1 MLESIMLIALG
12 FLTATLFA
20 LIGLQFVW
28 RRAVKVTT
36 RKLTSDLDLDDLKAS
51 ADEAASL
58 NVSLRDKSNE
68 VAALTNKNAELE
80 RNLIS
85 AKQEHEAAQAKA
97 RQKIDELNKNI
108 TDLQSE
114 HAALQAEA
122 ETRLNDLKALQSHVD
137 GIDAALRSDFEKRG
151 TIETQLKALG
161 AKTLQL
167 LEEMNSAVTDFGDAK
182 DIKALLETAPKPT
195 EAPAAP
201 ETPAKLT
208 PLVLDEEDETT
219 SSDTAELEDIKA
231 SLDQH
236 TDVASTD
243 ATPTETKVE
252 SSTDADDDAEGSS
265 ETYIADRIRAL
276 EAGVNA
282 PA

>member
-20 LIGLQFVW
+20 LIAIQFVW

-36 RKLTSDLDLDDLKAS
+36 RKLTSDLDLDELKAS

-58 NVSLRDKSNE
+58 NISLRDKKNE
-68 VAALTNKNAELE
+68 VAALTSKNTQLE
-80 RNLIS
+80 ESLAA
-85 AKQEHEAAQAKA
+85 AKQEHEALQAKA
-97 RQKIDELNKNI
+97 RQEIDDLNRNI
-108 TDLQSE
+108 AELQSE
-114 HAALQAEA
+114 HANLQAEA

-151 TIETQLKALG
+151 TIEEKLKALG

-182 DIKALLETAPKPT
+182 NIQALLDTSPKPT
-195 EAPAAP
+195 EALTAP
-201 ETPAKLT
+201 EAPAKLT
-208 PLVLDEEDETT
+208 PLVLDEDDETT
-219 SSDTAELEDIKA
+219 SSAVSELEDIKA

-236 TDVASTD
+236 TDAISTD
-243 ATPTETKVE
+243 AAPTEAE
-252 SSTDADDDAEGSS
+252 ASTEADDDDVATS
-265 ETYIADRIRAL
+265 ESYIADRIRAL

>member
-20 LIGLQFVW
+20 LIALQFVW

-36 RKLTSDLDLDDLKAS
+36 RKLTSDLDLDELKAS

-58 NVSLRDKSNE
+58 NISLRDKRNE
-68 VAALTNKNAELE
+68 IATLTGKNAQLE
-80 RNLIS
+80 ESLATAR
-85 AKQEHEAAQAKA
+85 QEHEAAQAKA
-97 RQKIDELNKNI
+97 RQEIDDLNRNI
-108 TDLQSE
+108 TELQSE

-151 TIETQLKALG
+151 TIETKLKALG

-167 LEEMNSAVTDFGDAK
+167 LEEMNSAVSDFGDARN
-182 DIKALLETAPKPT
+182 IQALLDTAPKPT
-195 EAPAAP
+195 ETPAAP
-201 ETPAKLT
+201 EAPAKLT
-208 PLVLDEEDETT
+208 PLVLDEEDEAEN
-219 SSDTAELEDIKA
+219 SSVAELEEIKA

-236 TDVASTD
+236 TDIVSTD
-243 ATPTETKVE
+243 VAPAETKP
-252 SSTDADDDAEGSS
+252 STEVDDEDTATS

>member
-20 LIGLQFVW
+20 LIALQFVW

-36 RKLTSDLDLDDLKAS
+36 RKLTSDLDLDELKSS

-58 NVSLRDKSNE
+58 NISLRDKNNE
-68 VAALTNKNAELE
+68 VAALTSKNAELE
-80 RNLIS
+80 GSLAS
-85 AKQEHEAAQAKA
+85 AKQEHETAQAKA
-97 RQKIDELNKNI
+97 RQEIDDLNKNI
-108 TDLQSE
+108 AALQSE

-151 TIETQLKALG
+151 TIETKLKELG

-182 DIKALLETAPKPT
+182 NIQALLDTTPKPT
-195 EAPAAP
+195 ETPVAP
-201 ETPAKLT
+201 EAPAKLT
-208 PLVLDEEDETT
+208 PLVLDEEDETE
-219 SSDTAELEDIKA
+219 SSDIAELEDIKA

-236 TDVASTD
+236 TDVVSTD
-243 ATPTETKVE
+243 AAPAETEA
-252 SSTDADDDAEGSS
+252 STEAEDDDASTS

>member
-20 LIGLQFVW
+20 LIALQFVW

-36 RKLTSDLDLDDLKAS
+36 RKLTSDLDLDELKAS

-58 NVSLRDKSNE
+58 NISLRDKRNE
-68 VAALTNKNAELE
+68 IATLTGKNAQLE
-80 RNLIS
+80 ESLATAR
-85 AKQEHEAAQAKA
+85 QEHEAAQAKA
-97 RQKIDELNKNI
+97 RQEIDDLNRNI
-108 TDLQSE
+108 TELQSE
-114 HAALQAEA
+114 HATLQAEA
-122 ETRLNDLKALQSHVD
+122 ETRLNDLKVLQSHVD

-151 TIETQLKALG
+151 MIETKLKALG
-161 AKTLQL
+161 TKTLQL
-167 LEEMNSAVTDFGDAK
+167 LEEMNSAVSDFGDARN
-182 DIKALLETAPKPT
+182 IQALLDTTPKPT
-195 EAPAAP
+195 ETPAAS
-201 ETPAKLT
+201 EAPAKLT
-208 PLVLDEEDETT
+208 PLVLDEEDEAE
-219 SSDTAELEDIKA
+219 SSDVVELEEIKA

-236 TDVASTD
+236 TDIVSTD
-243 ATPTETKVE
+243 VAPAETKP
-252 SSTDADDDAEGSS
+252 STEVDDEDTATS

>member
-20 LIGLQFVW
+20 LIAIQFVW

-36 RKLTSDLDLDDLKAS
+36 RKLTSDLDLDELKAS

-58 NVSLRDKSNE
+58 NISLRDKNNE
-68 VAALTNKNAELE
+68 ISALTSKNAQLE
-80 RNLIS
+80 ASLAAAR
-85 AKQEHEAAQAKA
+85 QDHEASQANA
-97 RQKIDELNKNI
+97 RQEIDNLNRNI
-108 TDLQSE
+108 AELQSE

-151 TIETQLKALG
+151 TIEAKLKALG

-182 DIKALLETAPKPT
+182 NIQALLDTTPKPT
-195 EAPAAP
+195 EAPVAP
-201 ETPAKLT
+201 EAPAKLT
-208 PLVLDEEDETT
+208 PLVLDDADDTEN
-219 SSDTAELEDIKA
+219 SDVGELQEIKA

-236 TDVASTD
+236 TEGEPVDAAS
-243 ATPTETKVE
+243 AEAE
-252 SSTDADDDAEGSS
+252 ASMEAEDDDAATS

>member
-20 LIGLQFVW
+20 LIALQFVW

-36 RKLTSDLDLDDLKAS
+36 RKLTSDLDLDELKAS

-58 NVSLRDKSNE
+58 NLSLRDKSNE
-68 VAALTNKNAELE
+68 IAALTSKNTQLE
-80 RNLIS
+80 ESLAA

-97 RQKIDELNKNI
+97 RQEIDDLNKNI
-108 TDLQSE
+108 AELQSE

-122 ETRLNDLKALQSHVD
+122 ETRLNDLKTLQSHVD
-137 GIDAALRSDFEKRG
+137 SIDAALRSDFEKRG
-151 TIETQLKALG
+151 TIETKLKALG

-182 DIKALLETAPKPT
+182 NIQALLDTTPKPT
-195 EAPAAP
+195 ETQAAP
-201 ETPAKLT
+201 EAPAKLT
-208 PLVLDEEDETT
+208 PLVLDVADETE
-219 SSDTAELEDIKA
+219 SSDVNELEDIKA

-236 TDVASTD
+236 SYTEPADI
-243 ATPTETKVE
+243 TPAETET
-252 SSTDADDDAEGSS
+252 STEAEDGDPATS

>member
-20 LIGLQFVW
+20 LIALQFVW

-36 RKLTSDLDLDDLKAS
+36 RKLTSDLDLDELKAS

-58 NVSLRDKSNE
+58 NISLRDKRNE
-68 VAALTNKNAELE
+68 IATLTGKNAQLE
-80 RNLIS
+80 ESLATAR
-85 AKQEHEAAQAKA
+85 QEHEAAQAKA
-97 RQKIDELNKNI
+97 RQEIDDLNRNI
-108 TDLQSE
+108 TELQSE

-137 GIDAALRSDFEKRG
+137 DIDAALRSDFEKRG
-151 TIETQLKALG
+151 TIETKLKALG

-167 LEEMNSAVTDFGDAK
+167 LEEMNSAVSDFGDARN
-182 DIKALLETAPKPT
+182 IQALLDTAPKPT
-195 EAPAAP
+195 ETPAAP
-201 ETPAKLT
+201 EALAKLT
-208 PLVLDEEDETT
+208 PLVLDEEDEAEN
-219 SSDTAELEDIKA
+219 SGVAELEEIKA

-236 TDVASTD
+236 TDIVSTD
-243 ATPTETKVE
+243 VAPAETKP
-252 SSTDADDDAEGSS
+252 STEVDDEDTATS